1 MIILLP
7 LGAQEALIRE
17 KLGFPM
23 MGLFSNQSWHLH
35 QFSWW
40 RTFLF
45 SHSSMMECDKRVW
58 FFAREENM
66 SETAALG
73 KRWRVVGFTSVMG
86 KMTVRGNTM
95 WGRWGPTGHSQ
106 LVTFTTKTSSYVFY
120 YFYWCRFCS
129 DFTDSP
135 CRCALDLPPS
145 QIWEIFPGLLS
156 AFDGSWLG
164 HFDGSPMASES
175 L

>member
-7 LGAQEALIRE
+7 LGAQEELIRE
-17 KLGFPM
+17 KLSFPM
-23 MGLFSNQSWHLH
+23 MGLFLNQSWHLL
-35 QFSWW
+35 QFGWW
-40 RTFLF
+40 GTILF
-45 SHSSMMECDKRVW
+45 SHSSMMEWDERVW

-95 WGRWGPTGHSQ
+95 WGWWGPSGHSQ
-106 LVTFTTKTSSYVFY
+106 LVTFTTRTSSYAFFA
-120 YFYWCRFCS
+120 FYWCRFCS
-129 DFTDSP
+129 DFTDSS
-135 CRCALDLPPS
+135 CRCALNLPPS
-145 QIWEIFPGLLS
+145 QISEIFPGLLS
-156 AFDGSWLG
+156 AIDASWLG